1 MAAES
6 LSFSCCFRSFSRSFT
21 FPSSSRASRLLGS
34 STARRMRSA
43 LASSSRPSVSS
54 WAAAKLFLYN
64 ALVLSFSR
72 RRTFPA
78 CSIAVVQLLILM
90 HACAELSRS
99 AWYATVPRFCNSSPS
114 SEGSFSS
121 KSSVS
126 SIPSPYLAAAPAKS
140 PALSSVFPASF
151 AASACTTRS
160 SLEGPL
166 SFLSSPSADAAPSS
180 GASASEALG
189 GASPSASA
197 LGSGPDS
204 DMSASSRP
212 AMRKAQF
219 A

>member
-6 LSFSCCFRSFSRSFT
+6 LSFSCCLRSFSRSFT
-21 FPSSSRASRLLGS
+21 FTSSSLASRLAGS
-34 STARRMRSA
+34 SATRRTRST

-54 WAAAKLFLYN
+54 WAAAKLLLYN

-99 AWYATVPRFCNSSPS
+99 AWYATVPRFCKSSPS
-114 SEGSFSS
+114 SEESFSS
-121 KSSVS
+121 KGSVS
-126 SIPSPYLAAAPAKS
+126 SIPSAYLAAAPAKS

-166 SFLSSPSADAAPSS
+166 SFLSSHSAGAAPSA

-197 LGSGPDS
+197 LVSWPAAN
-204 DMSASSRP
+204 MSASSLP